1 MEIMLNQLHPTS
13 VNFNKSGIK
22 KLPNDK
28 PVIYKIKTR
37 ENRANSKKGR
47 VRERL
52 KEHLKQG
59 NIPGAK
65 THIKRHFSIRDA
77 QRKES
82 RSIKQT
88 KPKYNK
94 RGK

>member
-1 MEIMLNQLHPTS
+1 MSKTKT

-22 KLPNDK
+22 KLPNNK
-28 PVIYKIKTR
+28 PVMYKIKTR
-37 ENRANSKKGR
+37 GNRTNYTGSAKKGR
-47 VRERL
+47 VRGRL
-52 KEHLKQG
+52 KEHLKKG
-59 NIPGAK
+59 VIPGAK
-65 THIKRHFSIRDA
+65 IHIERHSSIRDA

-88 KPKYNK
+88 KPKYNN

>member
-1 MEIMLNQLHPTS
+1 MSKTKT

-28 PVIYKIKTR
+28 PVMYKIKTKG
-37 ENRANSKKGR
+37 NRTNYTGSAKKGR

-52 KEHLKQG
+52 KEHLKEE

-65 THIKRHFSIRDA
+65 IHIERHSSIRDV